1 MPYYAS
7 NLVLQQTFK
16 TAGELG
22 VPRQDMLDYLG
33 VDETSVLRPGG
44 MVPTP
49 ILLDAIEYGA
59 QRSGRA
65 DFGLRLA
72 ASMPE
77 GIAAGLAI
85 LLSHC
90 RTIGEAADAIRQQF
104 HVVNSAVAIEIAH
117 EDAGRSITFHLL
129 CQGRHEPVQHSEMQ
143 LKMVLQLV
151 SFLAGRPWTPKQV
164 QLPFDRQSPLDRY
177 EEEFGCPVSFGAGRT
192 KFILCKEDADLPI
205 EIDRPKLQQMVTRTF
220 DRLAGRAPKTALE
233 FPDEVARIV
242 RDQLTRGH
250 VSTSVVAS
258 AMNLSPRSLQR
269 RLSAHGVTLKSIV
282 DSEKARLAN
291 PKAPGPAAST
301 KKA

>member
-1 MPYYAS
+1 MPHYAS
-7 NLVLQQTFK
+7 NLVLQQVFK

-33 VDETSVLRPGG
+33 VDEISLLRPGG

-49 ILLDAIEYGA
+49 IFLDAIEYGA
-59 QRSGRA
+59 QRSGHA
-65 DFGLRLA
+65 DFGFRVA
-72 ASMPE
+72 AAMPE

-90 RTIGEAADAIRQQF
+90 RTIGEAADAISQQF
-104 HVVNSAVAIEIAH
+104 HVVNSAVAIEIVR
-117 EDAGRSITFHLL
+117 DDSGRTVTLHLL

-151 SFLAGRPWTPKQV
+151 SFLAGRPWKPKQV

-177 EEEFGCPVSFGAGRT
+177 EQEFGCPVAFGNGRT
-192 KFILCKEDADLPI
+192 SFILDKEDADLPI
-205 EIDRPKLQQMVTRTF
+205 GIDPTKLQKMVMRAF
-220 DRLAGRAPKTALE
+220 DSLSGRAPKTALE

-242 RDQLTRGH
+242 RGLLSRGH
-250 VSTSVVAS
+250 VSTSAVAG
-258 AMNLSPRSLQR
+258 AMNLSTRSLQR
-269 RLSAHGVTLKSIV
+269 RLSAHGVTLKSIIDV
-282 DSEKARLAN
+282 EKARLAN
-291 PKAPGPAAST
+291 PNSPEPSAST